1 MFGSRRGRTV
11 IGDGLK
17 ILGNVTADGLVE
29 VNGQIEG
36 DLHCTALIVSP
47 KAKIVGSI
55 TAERVVVNGK
65 VEGPIQGGD
74 VLLKSQAHVVGDI
87 HHQSLT
93 IEKGAYFDGRAKQA
107 HGANGRNPRE
117 LREGPFERP
126 ATLRLRLSKFRRAIV
141 YGVASTKAHHPS
153 SSDDERRLLWR
164 KLSGVSVRRRAGVL
178 VILVIRFGRFVDLLT
193 HLFTDLLDGG
203 AERRTNVVPV
213 DKVAPVDS
221 GSR

>member
-1 MFGSRRGRTV
+1 MFGSSRGRTV

-65 VEGPIQGGD
+65 VEGPVQGGD
-74 VLLKSQAHVVGDI
+74 VVLKSQAHVVGDI

-107 HGANGRNPRE
+107 HGANGRQPDRTIRRSPRE
-117 LREGPFERP
+117 ARE
-126 ATLRLRLSKFRRAIV
+126 ADA
-141 YGVASTKAHHPS
+141 A
-153 SSDDERRLLWR
+153 
-164 KLSGVSVRRRAGVL
+164 
-178 VILVIRFGRFVDLLT
+178 
-193 HLFTDLLDGG
+193 
-203 AERRTNVVPV
+203 AE
-213 DKVAPVDS
+213 
-221 GSR
+221 